1 MTPIRDDQHILS
13 EFDDPR
19 RKELIEYLA
28 NRYPAHSLV
37 NRKNF
42 FAFWFADIGVLRF
55 LADTRVNRKEEVIR
69 ALTNNTLLNV
79 PSLLAGRLQV
89 PKRVENE
96 TEDAGKGPSGGDSGK
111 TPVQGASGVK
121 TRESKLPL
129 ASKKRTSSDMES
141 SASAPGTNKSEARK
155 AQKSNKQRPTLN
167 QVKPA
172 VAVRDE
178 RRCQLTRCGEM
189 GCEVAHIIPS
199 KVDGNV
205 LEQHHFDDIWNW
217 LKAFWGE
224 KKVSKWQELIAEG
237 SEMSV
242 HQVHN
247 LITLDMK
254 IHHFWD
260 HGLVALRPVSRNK
273 DETEMQIAFHWLPL
287 KERFK
292 GRSPNDGVRVNAHP
306 LKDPRFRPVETPGDN
321 YYIAVHREDGSVNL
335 VTSGDIFTLK
345 TTDKKERPLPSFD
358 LLELRWHLSRIA
370 VMQGGGED
378 DDIGDE
384 PDDGHPF
391 GAPSGSRSP
400 DKLQSP
406 ARERSPA
413 IEGPP
418 AEEFSSFWDWSSRP
432 RIEQK
437 SFENMPIRT
446 RRAQSLSP
454 SKLRQTT
461 LQGDISSLIE
471 EGEE

>member
-1 MTPIRDDQHILS
+1 MTSIRDDQHILS

-42 FAFWFADIGVLRF
+42 FAFWFADIGVLEF
-55 LADTRVNRKEEVIR
+55 LADTRANRKKEVIR
-69 ALTNNTLLNV
+69 TLTHNTLLNV

-96 TEDAGKGPSGGDSGK
+96 TEDAGTGPSGGYSGK

-129 ASKKRTSSDMES
+129 ASKKRTSSNMES
-141 SASAPGTNKSEARK
+141 SASAPGTNKWEARK
-155 AQKSNKQRPTLN
+155 AQKSNKQRSTLN

-172 VAVRDE
+172 VA
-178 RRCQLTRCGEM
+178 
-189 GCEVAHIIPS
+189 
-199 KVDGNV
+199 
-205 LEQHHFDDIWNW
+205 HHFDDIWNW
-217 LKAFWGE
+217 LTAFWGE
-224 KKVSKWQELIAEG
+224 EKASKWQELIAEG

-260 HGLVALRPVSRNK
+260 HGLVALRPVSRNN
-273 DETEMQIAFHWLPL
+273 DETEMQIALHWLPL

-292 GRSPNDGVRVNAHP
+292 GRSPNDGVRVNVHP
-306 LKDPRFRPVETPGDN
+306 LKDPRFRPVETPGDD
-321 YYIAVHREDGSVNL
+321 YYIAVRREDGSVNL
-335 VTSGDIFTLK
+335 VTSGNIFTLK

-370 VMQGGGED
+370 AMQGGGED

-400 DKLQSP
+400 VKLQSP

-418 AEEFSSFWDWSSRP
+418 AEELSSFWNWSSRP

-454 SKLRQTT
+454 SKVRQKTLQT
-461 LQGDISSLIE
+461 LQGDISSLTE
-471 EGEE
+471 EGDE